1 MPLCSTRRRR
11 GIVISPNPIT
21 ETFMATTARPSA
33 PARSAPS
40 SEVQKV
46 LDLIKA
52 KNIQVVDVKFCDLPG
67 TWQHFSIPAATLDEA
82 MIREGL
88 GFDGSSIRG
97 FQAIN
102 ESDMLLL
109 PDVSTAFVDP
119 VLSVP
124 TLSLSCDIYD
134 PLTLEPYTRDPRF
147 IAFKAEE
154 YLKTTGI
161 ATTSYWGPEAEF
173 FIFNSVR
180 FDQTA
185 NEGYYHIDSE
195 EGIWNSGR
203 NGVPNMGHRPRH
215 KEGYFPVPPV
225 DRLQDVRSKIMLAL
239 IEAGIP
245 VEVQHH
251 EVATA
256 GQAEIDFRFGTL
268 VQTADRL
275 LAYKYIVKNVCHNL
289 GLTATFMPK
298 PLFGDNGSGMHV
310 HQSLWKA
317 DTPLFYDE
325 NGYALLSETARH
337 YIGGLIAH
345 AAALLAICAP
355 TTNSY
360 RRLVP
365 GFEAPVNLM
374 YSARNRSAICRI
386 PCYSSSPKARR
397 IEFRAP
403 DPTANPYL
411 AFSALLMA
419 GLDGIK
425 RKLEPPAPID
435 EDLYELH
442 DERKRNIK
450 TVPGSLE
457 ESVAALEQDH
467 DFLLEG
473 DVFTADVIDT
483 WISLKRSKD
492 IAPINQR
499 PHPYEFFLY
508 YDA

>member
-1 MPLCSTRRRR
+1 
-11 GIVISPNPIT
+11 
-21 ETFMATTARPSA
+21 MATTVRPAVSARKST
-33 PARSAPS
+33 ST
-40 SEVQKV
+40 EVQKV
-46 LDLIKA
+46 LELIKQ

-82 MIREGL
+82 MVREGL

-102 ESDMLLL
+102 ESDMLLV

-124 TLSLSCDIYD
+124 TLSLICDVYD
-134 PLTLEPYTRDPRF
+134 PVTMEPYSRDPRF

-154 YLKTTGI
+154 YLKTSGI
-161 ATTSYWGPEAEF
+161 ATASYWGPEAEF

-180 FDQTA
+180 FDQNA
-185 NEGYYHIDSE
+185 HEGYYHIDSE
-195 EGIWNSGR
+195 EGIWNCGT
-203 NGVPNMGHRPRH
+203 NGTANLGHRPRH

-239 IEAGIP
+239 IDAGVP

-251 EVATA
+251 EVGTA

-275 LAYKYIVKNVCHNL
+275 LTYKYVVKNVCHNL

-310 HQSLWKA
+310 HQSLWKG
-317 DTPLFYDE
+317 DSNLFFDE
-325 NGYALLSETARH
+325 AGYGLISDTARW

-345 AAALLAICAP
+345 SPALLALCAP

-365 GFEAPVNLM
+365 GFEAPINLI
-374 YSARNRSAICRI
+374 YSQRNRSAICRI
-386 PCYSSSPKARR
+386 PMYSTSPKSKR
-397 IEFRAP
+397 IEYRAP
-403 DPTANPYL
+403 DPSCNPYL
-411 AFSALLMA
+411 AFAALLMA
-419 GLDGIK
+419 GLDGIR
-425 RKLEPPAPID
+425 RKIEPPKPID
-435 EDLYELH
+435 ADLYELH
-442 DERKRNIK
+442 GEEKKSIRN
-450 TVPGSLE
+450 TPGSLAE
-457 ESVAALEQDH
+457 VLNALEQDH
-467 DFLLEG
+467 DFLLQG
-473 DVFTADVIDT
+473 DVFTPDVIDT
-483 WISLKRSKD
+483 WITMKRSKD
-492 IAPINQR
+492 LPAITLR

>member
-1 MPLCSTRRRR
+1 
-11 GIVISPNPIT
+11 
-21 ETFMATTARPSA
+21 MATTVRPSA
-33 PARSAPS
+33 PVRVAPS
-40 SEVQKV
+40 SEVKKV
-46 LDLIKA
+46 LELIKQ

-124 TLSLSCDIYD
+124 TLSLTCDIYD
-134 PLTLEPYTRDPRF
+134 PLTLEPYSRDPRF

-195 EGIWNSGR
+195 EGVWNSGR
-203 NGVPNMGHRPRH
+203 NGVPNLGHRPRH

-239 IEAGIP
+239 IEAGVP

-275 LAYKYIVKNVCHNL
+275 LVYKYIVKNVCHNL

-310 HQSLWKA
+310 HQSLWKG
-317 DTPLFYDE
+317 DKPLFYDE

-345 AAALLAICAP
+345 APALLAICAP

-365 GFEAPVNLM
+365 GFEAPVNLA
-374 YSARNRSAICRI
+374 YSARNRSAAIRI
-386 PCYSSSPKARR
+386 PMFSTNPKLKRL
-397 IEFRAP
+397 EFRPP
-403 DPTANPYL
+403 DPSCNPYL
-411 AFSALLMA
+411 AFSAMLMA
-419 GLDGIK
+419 GIDGVQNRIDPGSPLDKDIY
-425 RKLEPPAPID
+425 
-435 EDLYELH
+435 DLSPEELK
-442 DERKRNIK
+442 D
-450 TVPGSLE
+450 VPSLPGSLD
-457 ESVAALEQDH
+457 ESLKALEDDH
-467 DFLLEG
+467 EFLLKG
-473 DVFTADVIDT
+473 DVFTMRMIDR
-483 WISLKRSKD
+483 WIEYKRERE
-492 IAPINQR
+492 IQPLRLR
-499 PHPYEFFLY
+499 PHPLEFAMY
-508 YDA
+508 YDV

>member
-1 MPLCSTRRRR
+1 
-11 GIVISPNPIT
+11 
-21 ETFMATTARPSA
+21 MATTARISSPRRTSSA
-33 PARSAPS
+33 T
-40 SEVQKV
+40 EVQKI
-46 LDLIKA
+46 LDLIQQ

-67 TWQHFSIPAATLDEA
+67 TWQHFSIPAGTLDES

-102 ESDMLLL
+102 ESDMLLM

-124 TLSLSCDIYD
+124 TLSLTCDVYD
-134 PLTLEPYTRDPRF
+134 PITLEPYSRDPRF
-147 IAFKAEE
+147 VAFKAEE
-154 YLKTTGI
+154 YLRTTGI
-161 ATTSYWGPEAEF
+161 ATASYWGPEAEF

-180 FDQTA
+180 FDQNA
-185 NEGYYHIDSE
+185 FEGYYHIDSE

-203 NGVPNMGHRPRH
+203 NGGSPNLGHRPRH

-225 DRLQDVRSKIMLAL
+225 DRLQDVRSKIMLAM
-239 IEAGIP
+239 IEAGVP

-251 EVATA
+251 EVGTA
-256 GQAEIDFRFGTL
+256 GQAEIDIKFGTL

-275 LAYKYIVKNVCHNL
+275 MLYKYIVKNVCHNL
-289 GLTATFMPK
+289 GYTATFMPK
-298 PLFGDNGSGMHV
+298 PLFGDNGSGMHC
-310 HQSLWKA
+310 HQSLWKG
-317 DTPLFYDE
+317 DTPLFFDKE
-325 NGYALLSETARH
+325 GYALISETARH

-345 AAALLAICAP
+345 APALLGICAP

-386 PCYSSSPKARR
+386 PMYSTSPKSKRV
-397 IEFRAP
+397 EFRAP
-403 DPTANPYL
+403 DPSANPYF
-411 AFSALLMA
+411 AFAAMLMA

-425 RKLEPPAPID
+425 RKLEPPKPID
-435 EDLYELH
+435 EDLYEIH
-442 DERKRNIK
+442 DERKKLIK
-450 TVPGSLE
+450 QVPGSLS
-457 ESVAALEQDH
+457 ESIDALEKDH
-467 DFLLEG
+467 DFLLAG

-483 WISLKRSKD
+483 WITMKRTKD
-492 IAPINQR
+492 IAPVTLR

-508 YDA
+508 YDT